1 MASEKKTKTEKTAVR
16 KFTKKQLLA
25 SKRFSD
31 KKDLINALLSENKMY
46 SIEEADKRITEFLK
60 GKVK

>member
-1 MASEKKTKTEKTAVR
+1 MDSEKKTKTEKTEVR
-16 KFTKKQLLA
+16 KFTKEQLLA

-31 KKDLINALLSENKMY
+31 RKDLINALLLENKKY
-46 SIEEADKRITEFLK
+46 SIEEADKKITEFLK